1 MNNTVIGHLTKITGS
16 KITIRIVEKN
26 CISKVDVADFSSS
39 YVSIGT
45 LIGVRLVDGRDLV
58 LLVEEIYENN
68 HDVYATAAISGIY
81 DSVTQKFS
89 FGTNA
94 YPLVGECAYKL
105 DTTILK
111 RVFTLNKV
119 TKAASIGTYVYDPSV
134 PISYDP
140 NVMFGKHLG
149 VFGNTGSG
157 KTCTV
162 VSLIQQYIHSNPDS
176 DIKFIILDVN
186 GEYKAAFDK
195 KEMDFIEFE
204 KLRFHHSMLSN
215 SEYGRLFRA
224 AEGVQY
230 PAIKSCISALAAK
243 NKQWDMRKLPN
254 QIEEWINE
262 NTPQNQKGEKDVF
275 SKNNISG
282 HLRTMS
288 LRIDSVL
295 NDSQLMSVI
304 NTAGDEQTIDTI
316 LKSPKPVVVI
326 DLQVSSDTLD
336 VVLYLMFKALY
347 ERKSKRVDTT
357 HICLV
362 LEEAHR
368 YINTGAEE
376 SKLGSYYIDKLA
388 REGRKFGVGL
398 IISSQVPSLLSYEI
412 VSQCN
417 SVVMHK
423 INSKK
428 DLEFL
433 KNVLRVS
440 SDNFHQQMSA
450 LEKQYAIVCG
460 EAFPNDTVVKIHD
473 ASPRPA
479 SSDPVIEDRFLP
491 NTPSDEDELPF

>member
-1 MNNTVIGHLTKITGS
+1 
-16 KITIRIVEKN
+16 
-26 CISKVDVADFSSS
+26 
-39 YVSIGT
+39 
-45 LIGVRLVDGRDLV
+45 
-58 LLVEEIYENN
+58 
-68 HDVYATAAISGIY
+68 
-81 DSVTQKFS
+81 
-89 FGTNA
+89 
-94 YPLVGECAYKL
+94 
-105 DTTILK
+105 
-111 RVFTLNKV
+111 
-119 TKAASIGTYVYDPSV
+119 
-134 PISYDP
+134 
-140 NVMFGKHLG
+140 MFGKIVYMNNNVAHIKLTSGMDAASNLMNMHVVFEDQSGKFVAEVEDVSEDLIKVIFLG
-149 VFGNTGSG
+149 EFVDGKFVGGIIRKPPLTSSLRLINDSELDLILSASDNGFQIGTSPLYNNHPITVGINALFGQHMAVFGNTGSG

>member
-16 KITIRIVEKN
+16 KITVRIVDN
-26 CISKVDVADFSSS
+26 SCISKVDVVDFSSS
-39 YVSIGT
+39 YVSIGS
-45 LIGVRLVDGRDLV
+45 LIGVRLVDGRNLV
-58 LLVEEIYENN
+58 LSIEEIYENN
-68 HDVYATAAISGIY
+68 HDVYATAAINGIY

-89 FGTNA
+89 FGTNS

-105 DTTILK
+105 DASVLK
-111 RVFTLNKV
+111 RVFAV
-119 TKAASIGTYVYDPSV
+119 HKAEKEATIGTYVYDPAVS
-134 PISYDP
+134 ISYDP

-149 VFGNTGSG
+149 IFGNTGSG

-162 VSLIQQYIHSNPDS
+162 VSLIQQYIHSNPDKN
-176 DIKFIILDVN
+176 IKFIILDVN
-186 GEYKAAFDK
+186 GEYKAAFDE
-195 KEMDFIEFE
+195 KEMDYIEFD
-204 KLRFHHSMLSN
+204 KLRFHHTLLSN

-230 PAIKSCISALAAK
+230 PALKSCISALAAEH
-243 NKQWDMRKLPN
+243 KQWNMEELPS
-254 QIEEWINE
+254 QIEKWVNE
-262 NTPQNQKGEKDVF
+262 NTPFNQKGEKDVF
-275 SKNNISG
+275 SKNTISG

-288 LRIDSVL
+288 LRIDGVL
-295 NDSQLMSVI
+295 NDSQLMHVI
-304 NTAGDEQTIDTI
+304 NTNSDEQTIASI
-316 LKSPKPVVVI
+316 LKSPKPVAVI

-336 VVLYLMFKALY
+336 IVLYLMFKVLY
-347 ERKSKRVDTT
+347 ERKAKRNDAT

-368 YINTGAEE
+368 YINTDAEE

-388 REGRKFGVGL
+388 REGRKFGIGL
-398 IISSQVPSLLSYEI
+398 IIASQVPSLLSYEI

-417 SVVMHK
+417 SVIMHK
-423 INSKK
+423 INSKR

-460 EAFPNDTVVKIHD
+460 EAFPNDTVVRIYD
-473 ASPRPA
+473 ASPRPT
-479 SSDPVIEDRFLP
+479 SNDPEIEDRFLP
-491 NTPSDEDELPF
+491 EDSLDDDLPF

>member
-16 KITIRIVEKN
+16 KVTIRIVEKN

-58 LLVEEIYENN
+58 LSVEEIYENN

-89 FGTNA
+89 FGTNS

-105 DTTILK
+105 DASVLK
-111 RVFTLNKV
+111 RVFSLNKG
-119 TKAASIGTYVYDPSV
+119 TKAASIGTYVYDSSV

-162 VSLIQQYIHSNPDS
+162 VSLIQQYIRSNPDS
-176 DIKFIILDVN
+176 NIKFIILDVN
-186 GEYKAAFDK
+186 GEYRAAFDET
-195 KEMDFIEFE
+195 EMDFIEFE

-230 PAIKSCISALAAK
+230 PALKSCINTLTTESD
-243 NKQWDMRKLPN
+243 QWDIRNLPD
-254 QIEEWINE
+254 QIEKWVEA
-262 NTPQNQKGEKDVF
+262 NTPLNQYDKKDVF
-275 SKNNISG
+275 NKNNISG
-282 HLRTMS
+282 HLRSMC
-288 LRIDSVL
+288 LRIDGILS
-295 NDSQLMSVI
+295 DSQLMSVI

-316 LKSPKPVVVI
+316 LKSRKQVAVI

-336 VVLYLMFKALY
+336 IVLYLLFKALY
-347 ERKSKRVDTT
+347 ERKCRRVDTT

-368 YINTGAEE
+368 YINTGVEE

-388 REGRKFGVGL
+388 REGRKFGIGL
-398 IISSQVPSLLSYEI
+398 ITSSQVPSLLSYEI

-423 INSKK
+423 INSKR